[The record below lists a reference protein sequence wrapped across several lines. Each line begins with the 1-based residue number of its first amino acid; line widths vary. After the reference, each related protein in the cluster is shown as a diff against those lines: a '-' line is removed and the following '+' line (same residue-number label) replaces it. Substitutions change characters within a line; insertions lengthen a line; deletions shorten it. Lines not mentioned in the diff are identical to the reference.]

1 MTAYAYLRKSVVH
14 DPTRENSE
22 AIQEA
27 AVRAMAAR
35 HGDADTLVLLSDW
48 DKSGRLGR
56 SKRPGY
62 DGLWK
67 AIESGAC
74 TAVYSYSMSRLA
86 RSVSELTKLFE
97 TCAAQGIPVRLEA
110 DVVDTS
116 TASGRMTAAILASVA
131 AFEADVAGERMR
143 AAMVAKSARGETL
156 RTVPLYGDRPNH
168 DVDAVLAAWHEA
180 GSFNGTARLLNERR
194 VPCRNSRRGW
204 WPSSVARL
212 IRRLDPSVGIS
223 TQGARPGPANYLL
236 ARLLRCGTCGT
247 PLTGKRDRDG
257 NVRYACRL
265 AAGPHPRA
273 SVPEAAILPAI
284 QEEVAHLRAPEAIET
299 AGDDTERAELE
310 SRRARVIESFM
321 DGTIDRAD
329 RDRRLAAISDALG
342 RLETRSE
349 VVAIPAVDWSQSSAT
364 LNGVLRAL
372 FERVDVDPETFQ
384 PRPDGY
390 VWRVPEWRAD

>member
-35 HGDADTLVLLSDW
+35 HGDAESLVLLSDW

-62 DGLWK
+62 DALWK

-97 TCAAQGIPVRLEA
+97 TCASKSIPVRLEA

-143 AAMVAKSARGETL
+143 AAMVAKSARGERIGT
-156 RTVPLYGDRPNH
+156 TPFYGDQPAH
-168 DVDAVLAAWHEA
+168 DVDAVLAAWKEA
-180 GSFNGTARLLNERR
+180 GSFNGTARLLNERH
-194 VPCRNSRRGW
+194 VPCRNSKTRRW
-204 WPSSVARL
+204 WSSSVVAIL
-212 IRRLDPSVGIS
+212 RRLDPSIPLT
-223 TQGARPGPANYLL
+223 TQGAKVHSNFTL
-236 ARLLRCGTCGT
+236 ARLLHCGVCST
-247 PLTGKRDRDG
+247 PLSGHNG
-257 NVRYACRL
+257 PPIRYSCRMGEL
-265 AAGPHPRA
+265 VPHHRV
-273 SVPEAAILPAI
+273 SVTESHILPAI
-284 QEEVAHLRAPEAIET
+284 MAEVAHLRTPPEIEI
-299 AGDDTERAELE
+299 AGADTERAELE
-310 SRRARVIESFM
+310 SKRARIIEAFM
-321 DGTIDRAD
+321 DGTVDRAD
-329 RDRRLAAISDALG
+329 RDRRLQAISDALG

-349 VVAIPAVDWSQSSAT
+349 IVAVPAIDWNDDPGKVNEALRVVLARID
-364 LNGVLRAL
+364 L
-372 FERVDVDPETFQ
+372 DPETFH

-390 VWRVPEWRAD
+390 VWRVPRMRGE

>member
-48 DKSGRLGR
+48 DVSGRLGR

-62 DGLWK
+62 NALWQ
-67 AIESGAC
+67 AIESGTC
-74 TAVYSYSMSRLA
+74 TAIYSYSMSRLA
-86 RSVSELTKLFE
+86 RSVSELTGLFE
-97 TCAAQGIPVRLEA
+97 ACAARHVPIRLEA

-116 TASGRMTAAILASVA
+116 TASGRMVATIIASVA

-168 DVDAVLAAWHEA
+168 DVDAVLAAWREA
-180 GSFNGTARLLNERR
+180 GSFNGTARLLNQRH

-204 WPSSVARL
+204 WPSSVAKL
-212 IRRLDPSVGIS
+212 IRRLDPSVRIS
-223 TQGARPGPANYLL
+223 TQGARPGPANYLF

-247 PLTGKRDRDG
+247 PLTGKRDRAG
-257 NVRYACRL
+257 NVRYVCRL
-265 AAGPHPRA
+265 AALAHPRA
-273 SVPEAAILPAI
+273 SVTEAAILPAVKT
-284 QEEVAHLRAPEAIET
+284 EVARLRTPEAFET
-299 AGDDTERAELE
+299 TGDETERAELDA
-310 SRRARVIESFM
+310 RRARIVEAFM

-329 RDRRLAAISDALG
+329 RDRRLAALSDALG
-342 RLETRSE
+342 RIEARSE
-349 VVAIPAVDWSQSSAT
+349 IVAVPAIDWT
-364 LNGVLRAL
+364 KPPKDLNTVLRVVFDRIDL
-372 FERVDVDPETFQ
+372 DPETFQ
-384 PRPDGY
+384 PVPKGY
-390 VWRVPEWRAD
+390 KWRVPEWRA

>member
-35 HGDADTLVLLSDW
+35 HGDADALVLLSDW

-62 DGLWK
+62 DALWK

-86 RSVSELTKLFE
+86 RSVSELTRLFE
-97 TCAAQGIPVRLEA
+97 TCTERGIPVRLEA

-116 TASGRMTAAILASVA
+116 TASGRMTATILASVA

-143 AAMVAKSARGETL
+143 AAMVAKSAKGL
-156 RTVPLYGDRPNH
+156 RVGTVPFYGDRPAH
-168 DVDAVLAAWHEA
+168 DVDAVLAAWRET
-180 GSFNGTARLLNERR
+180 GSFNGTARLLNERH
-194 VPCRNSRRGW
+194 VPCRNSKRGW
-204 WPSSVARL
+204 WSSSVITVL
-212 IRRLDPSVGIS
+212 RRLDPSIPA
-223 TQGARPGPANYLL
+223 TTRGAKVRSNFRL
-236 ARLLRCGTCGT
+236 ARLLHCGVCDSLLSGHTGPPICYTCPRGE
-247 PLTGKRDRDG
+247 
-257 NVRYACRL
+257 AE
-265 AAGPHPRA
+265 PHGRV
-273 SVPEAAILPAI
+273 SITESHILPAI
-284 QEEVAHLRAPEAIET
+284 MAEVAHLRTPEAVEM
-299 AGDDTERAELE
+299 AGDDAERADLE
-310 SRRARVIESFM
+310 SRRVRIVEAFM

-329 RDRRLAAISDALG
+329 RDRRLTALSDALS

-349 VVAIPAVDWSQSSAT
+349 IVAVPAVDWSQPPAD
-364 LNGVLRAL
+364 LNRVLRVL
-372 FERVDVDPETFQ
+372 FERIDLDPETFH
-384 PRPDGY
+384 PRPDRY
-390 VWRVPEWRAD
+390 VWRAPELRA